1 LRYIFWGALVASTAG
16 DPGAEA
22 VVADLTRDITR
33 LPLGAALTIAEF
45 GVPGVAIWKV
55 RPDSSG
61 IPRVWYSDH
70 DWPSLRSWAGRLN
83 EGDLLDRLRPE
94 DESRIV
100 LARTG
105 PAEPEDQAEQ
115 AASDADRACNV
126 ARAKYPDARY
136 FRSPWPVDD
145 LLEEATARVP
155 LPPSLWYELVLLRRR
170 PSGRLELTVQQLFL
184 PEAVRGDTRP
194 LTVRCAASD
203 RNGTAFVV
211 AARRAASS
219 FELVS
224 VSSARVPPGT
234 YDVTATLLR
243 PGKVRFDFDGLPVR
257 PREDGRNWFDI
268 RAALPDSLDE
278 IGPVHLIVAIERC
291 GAAAVVAERVDRA
304 TQLISQV
311 RDGAD
316 GPVSI
321 SLVTYASHSHDRRTD
336 DEPVTVHTWQE
347 TSAVV
352 IERRLRALSARG
364 PAPALY
370 PHAAQVECML
380 AEVTERLRQS
390 RDAREPA
397 GRPALVVIGDKPPFP
412 HRVDPRSGIL
422 PCPLRQDWRTL
433 LRGLAENNHGVAFG
447 VVRDVEPDD
456 DPDNPAGDIWRLLG
470 TDASATLAGFDA
482 RALAVR
488 LGLLIA
494 VPQYL
499 PLPLAIP
506 EGAD

>member
-1 LRYIFWGALVASTAG
+1 MASAAD

-22 VVADLTRDITR
+22 VVAGLTRDITR
-33 LPLGAALTIAEF
+33 LPLGEALTIAEF
-45 GVPGVAIWKV
+45 GVSGVAIWKV

-61 IPRVWYSDH
+61 IPRVWYREH
-70 DWPSLRSWAGRLN
+70 DWSSLRTWAGRLN
-83 EGDLLDRLRPE
+83 EGELLDRLRPE
-94 DESRIV
+94 DETRVV

-105 PAEPEDQAEQ
+105 PVEPMDDPAEQ
-115 AASDADRACNV
+115 DTRDADRAYNV
-126 ARAKYPDARY
+126 ARSKYPDARY
-136 FRSPWPVDD
+136 FRSPRPVDD
-145 LLEEATARVP
+145 LLEAATARVP
-155 LPPSLWYELVLLRRR
+155 LPPSLWYELVLLTRR

-184 PEAVRGDTRP
+184 PEAVRGDTRG

-203 RNGTAFVV
+203 QNGTAFVV

-224 VSSARVPPGT
+224 VASARVPAGI
-234 YDVTATLLR
+234 YEVTATLLR
-243 PGKVRFDFDGLPVR
+243 PGKVRFDGLPVM
-257 PREDGRNWFDI
+257 PREDGRNWLDI
-268 RAALPDSLDE
+268 QAALPESLDE
-278 IGPVHLIVAIERC
+278 IGPVHLIAAIERC
-291 GAAAVVAERVDRA
+291 GPAEVVAERVDRA
-304 TQLISQV
+304 GQLIREV
-311 RDGAD
+311 RGGAD
-316 GPVSI
+316 GPVSV

-336 DEPVTVHTWQE
+336 DEPVTVLAWQE
-347 TSAVV
+347 TSAVA
-352 IERRLRALSARG
+352 IERRLRTLSGRD

-380 AEVTERLRQS
+380 AEVARRLRQAGS
-390 RDAREPA
+390 ARQAA
-397 GRPALVVIGDKPPFP
+397 GRPALVVLGDKPPFP

-422 PCPLRQDWRTL
+422 PCPLRHDWRTL
-433 LRGLAENNHGVAFG
+433 FRGLAEDHPGLAFG
-447 VVRDVEPDD
+447 VVRDVAADD
-456 DPDNPAGDIWRLLG
+456 DPGDQDDPAGDIWRLLG

-482 RALAVR
+482 RSFAGR